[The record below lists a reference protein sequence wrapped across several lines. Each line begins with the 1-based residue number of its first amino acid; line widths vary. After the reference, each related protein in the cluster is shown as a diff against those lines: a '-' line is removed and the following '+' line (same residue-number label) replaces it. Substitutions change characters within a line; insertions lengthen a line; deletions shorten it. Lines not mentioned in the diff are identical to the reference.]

1 LWIHPAM
8 DTNDGMQ
15 VTVACLQPPDAE
27 NRTSGGV
34 EGSRGAILATP
45 SDLPSRHPASK
56 RIHYSSARLGARAS
70 RPQGSSGCGFQ
81 PQMKAKVRSNTLR
94 QMARPVGSY

>member
-45 SDLPSRHPASK
+45 SDLQDSSHLAGVAAEVTRLVSNDVPNVAPAS
-56 RIHYSSARLGARAS
+56 
-70 RPQGSSGCGFQ
+70 
-81 PQMKAKVRSNTLR
+81 
-94 QMARPVGSY
+94 